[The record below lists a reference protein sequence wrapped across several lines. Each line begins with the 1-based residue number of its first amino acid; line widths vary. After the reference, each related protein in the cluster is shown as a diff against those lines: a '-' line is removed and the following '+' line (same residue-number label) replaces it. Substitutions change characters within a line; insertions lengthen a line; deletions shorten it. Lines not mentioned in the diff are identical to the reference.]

1 MQAAKVFSGKRLR
14 ELREGA
20 GVSRMHLAFSVGR
33 TEQTVFAW
41 EAGRARPMPEVL
53 DAIAARLGVDRD
65 AFFEAEAVD
74 A

>member
-1 MQAAKVFSGKRLR
+1 
-14 ELREGA
+14 
-20 GVSRMHLAFSVGR
+20 MHLAFSVGR